1 MKPTALCISHRQSCA
16 VPPVLN
22 TGHTFNVRSGEV
34 EQSHSSE
41 DKTSE
46 ALLGTAQ
53 EGHPGSQGHQA
64 AQQGVNTPSRQR
76 LGTVRQVALRE
87 MPQRLEVQELRQL
100 HTMLPLTAQRI
111 CTCLTPLLGVL
122 RLYERGSKTTQDCAH
137 HLTLLSRPCVGV
149 QPPRSRS
156 RTGPL

>member
-1 MKPTALCISHRQSCA
+1 M
-16 VPPVLN
+16 
-22 TGHTFNVRSGEV
+22 
-34 EQSHSSE
+34 
-41 DKTSE
+41 
-46 ALLGTAQ
+46 GTAQ

-100 HTMLPLTAQRI
+100 HTMLPLTARRI

-137 HLTLLSRPCVGV
+137 HLTLLSRPVLGCSHHGVEVAPGHCSVGLKGSSSALMV
-149 QPPRSRS
+149 DLCRFLSACSAGHDADR
-156 RTGPL
+156 L